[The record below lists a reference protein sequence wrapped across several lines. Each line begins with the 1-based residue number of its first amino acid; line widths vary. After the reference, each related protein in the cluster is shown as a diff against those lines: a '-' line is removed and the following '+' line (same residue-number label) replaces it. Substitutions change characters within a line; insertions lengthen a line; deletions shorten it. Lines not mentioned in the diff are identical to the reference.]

1 MSAQQV
7 LPWIVL
13 DYCEGCTSC
22 VASCRRGCLKMFA
35 TQDEEVFVPWIE
47 DVERCTGCGLCSE
60 ACVLGGISMTA
71 YVGEAAERFRKK
83 LGDGSVRQ
91 LSA

>member
-1 MSAQQV
+1 MSAHGT
-7 LPWIVL
+7 LPWIIL

-22 VASCRRGCLKMFA
+22 VAACRRGCLSMFA
-35 TQDEEVFVPWIE
+35 TQEEDVFVPWIE
-47 DVERCTGCGLCSE
+47 DVGRCTGCGLCSE

-71 YVGEAAERFRKK
+71 YVSEATERFQNK
-83 LGDGSVRQ
+83 LEDGTVRR